1 MKSVVYK
8 LIRVSESEW
17 DNLLLNSS
25 QRNYFV
31 SSEYLRITL
40 RENDKF
46 ALSKNDKVVAL
57 TVVDEHDSENK
68 CKARYSTY
76 QGIIFV
82 QQDNASYSQVLERIE
97 IQQNLCQ
104 LLLDNFSN
112 LHLTLHPSVKDIR
125 GFQFFDFN
133 NDAIRIETSPL
144 YTGVVQLQQFKDFQD
159 YLNNVQ
165 ANRRQEFRKIVG
177 NQMLIQEQDRKTG
190 DFLQIYRETF
200 LREKILI
207 PLDDLEL
214 IERIISE
221 SGTKQSTLHFLTDE
235 TSNPVATAFVG
246 LQEKTAYY
254 QFAGSLKNSGNASY
268 SSRLLLLLIERL
280 MKNDFASLDLVGL
293 NSPNRSYFKTTFS
306 PEVQVYFDIRIQKC

>member
-1 MKSVVYK
+1 MKSVMYK

-25 QRNYFV
+25 QKNYFV
-31 SSEYLRITL
+31 SSDYLRITL

-46 ALSKNDKVVAL
+46 ALSKNDIIVAL
-57 TVVDEHDSENK
+57 TVVDEHDSQNI

-76 QGIIFV
+76 QGLIFV
-82 QQDNASYSQVLERIE
+82 QPDNASYSQVLERIE

-104 LLLDNFSN
+104 LLLKNFSN

-125 GFQFFDFN
+125 GFQFFDFD
-133 NDAIRIETSPL
+133 NDGIRIGTSPL
-144 YTGVVQLQQFKDFQD
+144 YTGVVQLDQFKNFQD

-177 NQMLIQEQDRKTG
+177 NPMQIQEQDRNAG

-200 LREKILI
+200 LRENILI
-207 PLDDLEL
+207 PLDDLEF
-214 IERIISE
+214 IERIISQ
-221 SGTKQSTLHFLTDE
+221 SGKKQSILHFLNDE
-235 TSNPVATAFVG
+235 ASNPVATAFVG
-246 LQEKTAYY
+246 LKEKTAYY
-254 QFAGSLKNSGNASY
+254 QFAGSLKNSGNTSY

-280 MKNDFASLDLVGL
+280 IKNGFTSIDLIGL